1 MTLPMVAFKVL
12 GLLGLL
18 ASLVGFGAAIFF
30 FGGFFDVAA
39 NHPDPDIVNW
49 ALIQVRKA
57 SIARHAT
64 DQPPASLENPAL
76 VRAGARAFSELGCV
90 ICHGGPGVKPAK
102 FSEGLNPAPN
112 LDKVIN
118 GLQPQEVFWIIKNG
132 IKMTGMPSFGA
143 ADPPVAD
150 QIIWTIVAFVKKLP
164 SVSDEDFKAWSAAP
178 PGGD

>member
-1 MTLPMVAFKVL
+1 MTPPMIAFKVL
-12 GLLGLL
+12 GLIGLL
-18 ASLVGFGAAIFF
+18 TSLVGIGAALFF

-64 DQPPASLENPAL
+64 DQPPASLEDPAL
-76 VRAGARAFSELGCV
+76 VRAGARAFSQLGC
-90 ICHGGPGVKPAK
+90 INCHGAPSVKPSK

-118 GLQPQEVFWIIKNG
+118 GLKPQEVFWIIKNG

-143 ADPPVAD
+143 EDPPVAD
-150 QIIWTIVAFVKKLP
+150 QTIWTIVAFVKKLP

-178 PGGD
+178 AGGH